1 MNKYSF
7 DIKTS
12 DDFYNKLKEDYN
24 EFCTK
29 ETSSRIALNCAMTAW
44 HLHEWIYN
52 DYKNTK
58 LRQFREVKRFGRELK
73 KKCPSLQI
81 MQDLSNGT
89 KHTKITK
96 YTPNVTNTEKYEGTF
111 DYTFDFTF
119 DTSRLNIEL
128 ANGTKTEFSVE
139 LQKCIDFYESY
150 FSNFLKKI

>member
-1 MNKYSF
+1 MNKFSF

-44 HLHEWIYN
+44 HLSEWIYN
-52 DYKNTK
+52 EYRSTK
-58 LRQFREVKRFGRELK
+58 LISFNKFEFHENIKL
-73 KKCPSLQI
+73 KCPSLQI

-96 YTPNVTNTEKYEGTF
+96 YTPNVTNTEKHEGTF

-119 DTSRLNIEL
+119 DTSSLNIEL

-139 LQKCIDFYESY
+139 MQKCIDFYESY